1 MSSKSCTG
9 MSRIADGDGRL
20 MTGVILTGGKS
31 SRMGQ
36 EKALMPVGG
45 VPVFRRILDLFEKL
59 FDEVLIVTDREG
71 RFAGYGCREVV
82 DLIPDC
88 GPLGGVYTGLHYAGS
103 SPVFAVSCDLPF
115 VHVSAVELIMKEAA
129 VHDIVVPDIH
139 GRLHPLH
146 ATYSRR
152 CMPYLLERIGD
163 NRLNITGFVN
173 EMGGE
178 MGGEMQGLSIKRV
191 SAGEWVK
198 EDPEFR
204 SLFNMNTIDD
214 WNEANELAEAGRRD
228 KPCAQ
233 SKRH

>member
-1 MSSKSCTG
+1 MSLKSCTG
-9 MSRIADGDGRL
+9 MSQIADGNGCL
-20 MTGVILTGGKS
+20 MTGIILTGGKN

-36 EKALMPVGG
+36 EKPLMPVGD
-45 VPVFRRILDLFEKL
+45 VPVLRRILELFLEL
-59 FDEVLIVTDREG
+59 FDEVLIVTNREG
-71 RFAGYGCREVV
+71 RFAGCGCREVV
-82 DLIPDC
+82 DLIPDR

-139 GRLHPLH
+139 GRLTSLH
-146 ATYSRR
+146 ASYSRR

-178 MGGEMQGLSIKRV
+178 MGGGMGGERQGLSIKRV
-191 SAGEWVK
+191 SAG
-198 EDPEFR
+198 
-204 SLFNMNTIDD
+204 
-214 WNEANELAEAGRRD
+214 
-228 KPCAQ
+228 
-233 SKRH
+233 